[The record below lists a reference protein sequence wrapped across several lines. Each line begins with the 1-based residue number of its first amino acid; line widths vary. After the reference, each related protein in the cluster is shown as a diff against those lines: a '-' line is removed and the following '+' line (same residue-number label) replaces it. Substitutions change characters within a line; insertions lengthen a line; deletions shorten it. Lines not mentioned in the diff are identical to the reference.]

1 MLDAKFHGRHSW
13 PEVELVESV
22 IVVAFLQEGAVSRLG
37 EIGFVVQQMQDAN
50 RLLGNQTNYRL
61 VILLLFQPIKKRRKR
76 NVSQRVKQ
84 TYSIQMTHCPFFYFL
99 NSYRE
104 RDGLPLDSLFGVLLL
119 L

>member
-1 MLDAKFHGRHSW
+1 MLDAKFHGRHSR

-61 VILLLFQPIKKRRKR
+61 VILLLFQPIKKEKTKETLA
-76 NVSQRVKQ
+76 NV
-84 TYSIQMTHCPFFYFL
+84 
-99 NSYRE
+99 
-104 RDGLPLDSLFGVLLL
+104 
-119 L
+119 

>member
-61 VILLLFQPIKKRRKR
+61 VILLLFQPIKKEKTKETLA
-76 NVSQRVKQ
+76 NV
-84 TYSIQMTHCPFFYFL
+84 
-99 NSYRE
+99 
-104 RDGLPLDSLFGVLLL
+104 
-119 L
+119 